1 MPLTC
6 NIDENPYCDSV
17 NLFACDEI
25 SIDPGVTILCGCN
38 GAGKSTLLEQIARG
52 LGYMTETERHTAAL
66 ANAIKQTHVPSKEDD
81 SDDTCNGANDEKKD
95 GKKPDPTVIL
105 WNAVKGRDGF
115 IKKAFEAFDIDD
127 ISYGFEISE
136 SSEGEGTMMALGRL
150 GRNIASETSGSESG
164 APIVLLLDAIDS
176 GLDEAN
182 MQEFRSF
189 MGFVSEKTNEKGH
202 DFYLV
207 ITTNSWPMT
216 QEWKADAGIEPRCVL
231 VPSLEPF
238 DPSDYPSWRKTMLSS
253 AKRKQKRDG
262 KLHR

>member
-25 SIDPGVTILCGCN
+25 SLDPGVTILCGCN

-52 LGYMTETERHTAAL
+52 LGYMTESERRTAAL
-66 ANAIKQTHVPSKEDD
+66 ADAIRQTNAT
-81 SDDTCNGANDEKKD
+81 DDTRDGANDEKKD
-95 GKKPDPTVIL
+95 GKEPDPTVIL

-150 GRNIASETSGSESG
+150 GRNIAAETSGSESG

-189 MGFVSEKTNEKGH
+189 MGFVREKTNEKGH

-216 QEWKADAGIEPRCVL
+216 QEWKTDAGIEPRCVL

-238 DPSDYPSWRKTMLSS
+238 NPSDYPSWRKAMLAS

-262 KLHR
+262 KLRR